1 MTAYF
6 DGEDADDVGAPLHFA
21 VRLFERGT
29 LVLCV
34 FGPVVLG

>member
-6 DGEDADDVGAPLHFA
+6 DGEDADVGAPLHFA

-29 LVLCV
+29 LVLCF